1 MTALAVGPRV
11 SGAIRKLPTW
21 PVYLG
26 GLALAVWLVFAAG
39 QSIEPVETLEHSL
52 GIWSIRFLL
61 ASLCISPLMR
71 FARLNLIKFRKAL
84 GLLGFGFLTGHF
96 LVWLLLDLQL
106 RWGLIGAELAKRP
119 YLTVGF
125 AAFLLLIP
133 LAATSWQGAIRRMGA
148 QAWGRLHRLVYVAV
162 ILGGG
167 HFVMQEKVWTTE
179 SLIYL
184 GLAIGMVSLRLI
196 WIRRW

>member
-1 MTALAVGPRV
+1 MSV
-11 SGAIRKLPTW
+11 AIRKLPTW

-184 GLAIGMVSLRLI
+184 GLAIGLVSLRLI